1 MASKANNYLEFL
13 KLVGKSK
20 RIPRT
25 GWVREKVKNPESI
38 AEHSFRVGVIAMILA
53 DDLLVNK
60 EKVMKMALL
69 HDLGETFTGD
79 IVWTRGDV
87 VDIKIRDQKE
97 KEELKNLIKF
107 FNTIDKGEEFI
118 KIFKEMLLADSEEAR
133 IFWQI
138 DKLEMAIQAFEYEEE
153 QGESLDE
160 FFKNADLFV
169 MEPLLKSILNKIMK
183 RRELRAKSVFKL

>member
-60 EKVMKMALL
+60 EKLMKMALL

-107 FNTIDKGEEFI
+107 FNTIDKGKEFI

>member
-60 EKVMKMALL
+60 EKLMKMALL

>member
-25 GWVREKVKNPESI
+25 GWVKEKVKNPESI

-60 EKVMKMALL
+60 EKLMKMALL